1 MKKRSVFL
9 GCFALIF
16 AGLAFSTTP
25 SFAQK
30 KTVKACQ
37 EEWRAN
43 KAANEAAKIT
53 KKTTLRNAEP
63 TLQSPRPLRQLCA
76 GGGTETGGKKAS
88 RPQAGRIRSRASLW
102 FGVEGR
108 KGSRESA
115 GGDDFGRSIGATATS
130 AKKPPECEP
139 VLPGGPAAD
148 DCRIDNPIRW
158 PVVMLGGGNET
169 ARFHHAIRRGSSC
182 LRHEWSPPEGLI
194 PPSPYR
200 SNAARMI
207 FLQL

>member
-43 KAANEAAKIT
+43 EAANEAAKVT
-53 KKTTLRNAEP
+53 EKDYVAKCRADAAKPAATTTTAAPAVAPKPAAKKPADPKQAEYA
-63 TLQSPRPLRQLCA
+63 RERACGAEWKAEKAA
-76 GGGTETGGKKAS
+76 GKV
-88 RPQAGRIRSRASLW
+88 P
-102 FGVEGR
+102 
-108 KGSRESA
+108 
-115 GGDDFGRSIGATATS
+115 GGDDLA
-130 AKKPPECEP
+130 E
-139 VLPGGPAAD
+139 VLERLRQAQKSRRNVNRYYQAVPLAD

-169 ARFHHAIRRGSSC
+169 ARFHQGHGRCSSDHLAASSAC
-182 LRHEWSPPEGLI
+182 A
-194 PPSPYR
+194 
-200 SNAARMI
+200 AAR
-207 FLQL
+207 FAPTN